1 MKSKAFFG
9 TLLLF
14 ACLSAV
20 GEWNDA
26 TPGGLSV
33 KLTSGFPLFS
43 DGDSS
48 VIPDHWKAQGSPY
61 KFDCG
66 SVSLRFCVTNASA
79 SAEPFTLRVPYW
91 SSYRWAQVRTAKG
104 RYFSVSGI
112 APAGGATNV
121 TITPPD
127 VGGFFSGQ
135 AQIEDASGVN
145 ADLPSC
151 IYQRVSGVQ
160 FLSYPQHRDRSS
172 VDEGVRDFV
181 TPLLLS
187 PGVGKKEQM
196 RLQKLFS
203 RGKGCRFGRPEK
215 ASDWARFQHWTDFTP
230 YAAVVL
236 APGDADVLPS
246 AARAALA
253 DYAFAGGY
261 VHDLGKDAAF
271 DRKKLNASINRFS
284 HTSPS
289 FGVPGAAER
298 ERELKGATPVTLL
311 LALLAAFAVL
321 AGPVTLWVLA
331 WRRRRLA
338 VFVVVP
344 ALSVLFALVILVA
357 NYALIGFV
365 RVSES
370 YVRVQVKEGR
380 ALVERSDV
388 FWSPLR
394 AAGTL
399 RLPEGA
405 YTRCLSDQGQA
416 AVTFEGGGRR
426 VRTDTLTSCWP
437 VRFDSV
443 YIADDV
449 NAATNPPV
457 CFDGEARGT
466 VHVEVQQ
473 PKEDGK

>member
-1 MKSKAFFG
+1 MSLALAV
-9 TLLLF
+9 LLLSV
-14 ACLSAV
+14 CLSAS
-20 GEWNDA
+20 GEWKDA

-33 KLTSGFPLFS
+33 KLTSGFPLFA

-48 VIPDHWKAQGSPY
+48 VIPDHWKAQRSPY

-66 SVSLRFCVTNASA
+66 SVSLRFCVTNASSFA
-79 SAEPFTLRVPYW
+79 APFTLRVPYW
-91 SSYRWAQVRTAKG
+91 SNYRWAQARKAKG
-104 RYFSVSGI
+104 RIFSVSGI

-127 VGGFFSGQ
+127 VGGFFSGL
-135 AQIEDASGVN
+135 AQIEDESGVN

-151 IYQRVSGVQ
+151 IFRRDLGVQ
-160 FLSYPQHRDRSS
+160 FLSSPLRRDRRSI
-172 VDEGVRDFV
+172 DEGVRDFV

-187 PGVGKKEQM
+187 PGVGKEEQM
-196 RLQKLFS
+196 RLQNSFS
-203 RGKGCRFGRPEK
+203 RGKGCRFGRPAK
-215 ASDWARFQHWTDFTP
+215 MSDWSRFQHWTDFTP

-236 APGDADVLPS
+236 APGDADALPPS
-246 AARAALA
+246 ARAALA

-261 VHDLGKDAAF
+261 VYDLEKDAAF

-289 FGVPGAAER
+289 FGVSGAVKC
-298 ERELKGATPVTLL
+298 ERELKESTPVTLL

-331 WRRRRLA
+331 RRGRRLA

-344 ALSVLFALVILVA
+344 ALSVLFAIVVLGV
-357 NYALIGFV
+357 NYARIGLV

-405 YTRCLSDQGQA
+405 YTRCASDQGQA

-426 VRTDTLTSCWP
+426 VRTDTLMSCWP

-457 CFDGEARGT
+457 CFDGEARGA
-466 VHVEVQQ
+466 VHVEILQAG
-473 PKEDGK
+473 EDGK